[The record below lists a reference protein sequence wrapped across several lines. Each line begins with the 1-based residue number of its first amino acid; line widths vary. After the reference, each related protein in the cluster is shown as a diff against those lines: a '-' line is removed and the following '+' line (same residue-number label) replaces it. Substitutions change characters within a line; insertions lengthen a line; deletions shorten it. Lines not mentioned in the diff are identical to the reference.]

1 MTKSTHKRLLLAAV
15 ESTYGTFPSIAG
27 TDALL
32 VSNLDFQPLDP
43 GLIDRELLLQR
54 FGHSQKI
61 VGQQVG
67 MASFDVELAGSGTAG
82 TAPRW
87 GRILQCCGFGEA
99 VVNSTVEYTPAM
111 TNIKGVSLDFNNDGV
126 RNRLRGCRG
135 NATFNLAAGEIPR
148 ISFELMGF
156 YVDAA
161 DESQLTPT
169 FASQATPVICSG
181 TNTTAVEVFGYA
193 SACME
198 SFSLA
203 LNNEMPLKR
212 NMGCTDQYQI
222 TNHLPAG
229 DVVIELPTI
238 AAKNY
243 FAQLLDRTVSEISF
257 QHGQTAGNIVEV
269 TMEHCS
275 ISGPITYSDSDGV
288 QMANIPYE
296 ANNTADNNHLKI
308 VVK

>member
-1 MTKSTHKRLLLAAV
+1 MSKSTHRRLLLAAV
-15 ESTYGTFPSIAG
+15 ESTYGTFATIAG

-43 GLIDRELLLQR
+43 GLIDRELLRQY
-54 FGHSQKI
+54 FGHTEKI
-61 VGQQVG
+61 VGQRVG
-67 MASFDVELAGSGTAG
+67 MASFDVEIAGSGTAG

-99 VVNSTVEYTPAM
+99 VVSSTVEYTPAM
-111 TNIKGVSLDFNNDGV
+111 TNIKGVSLDFNNDGL

-135 NATFNLAAGEIPR
+135 NATFNLAAGEIPK

-161 DESQLTPT
+161 DEAQLTPT
-169 FASQATPVICSG
+169 FGNQATPVICSG
-181 TNTTAVEVFGYA
+181 TNTTPVEVFGYA

-212 NMGCTDQYQI
+212 LMGCTDQYQI
-222 TNHLPAG
+222 TNHLPSG
-229 DVVIELPTI
+229 DVVVELPTI

-243 FAQLLDRTVSEISF
+243 FAQLLDRSRGEISF
-257 QHGQTAGNIVEV
+257 QHGQTAGNIVDI

-275 ISGPITYSDSDGV
+275 ISGPITYNDSDGV

-296 ANNTADNNHLKI
+296 AESTAANNHLKI